1 MKTPNTELTEQSWTK
16 MRAQLIL
23 VFLSTNCLNYYS
35 IINGGRLSGTW
46 VSSLSNQRRFFNLK
60 IKYKT
65 PRKVFKMQHKD
76 IKEEMV
82 TDIPKINVENKESTT
97 KESNSLGLLKKS
109 KEKVVNSIEII
120 TTNKSKSIGLP
131 KEEVFNSIEVMNSFD
146 FVKQEKLQQRSPD
159 NGQRNHS
166 VTILTEM
173 KKMLSRIIK
182 YEPVWKTNQR
192 GSRFVPLS
200 VLLTHDLKN
209 G

>member
-1 MKTPNTELTEQSWTK
+1 MKTPNTELTEQSRTK

-23 VFLSTNCLNYYS
+23 VFLGTNCLNYYS

-65 PRKVFKMQHKD
+65 PRKVFKGM
-76 IKEEMV
+76 KEEML
-82 TDIPKINVENKESTT
+82 TDIPKNNMENKDSTT
-97 KESNSLGLLKKS
+97 KEPNSLGLLKKS
-109 KEKVVNSIEII
+109 KEKVVNSTEVISM
-120 TTNKSKSIGLP
+120 NKSKSLVFP
-131 KEEVFNSIEVMNSFD
+131 KEEVFKSFEVMNSID
-146 FVKQEKLQQRSPD
+146 VVKQEKVFQRSPNKD
-159 NGQRNHS
+159 QENLS

-173 KKMLSRIIK
+173 KKMLSKIIK

-192 GSRFVPLS
+192 RFVPLS
-200 VLLTHDLKN
+200 VLLTHDLTN

>member
-1 MKTPNTELTEQSWTK
+1 MKTPNTELTEQSRTK

-23 VFLSTNCLNYYS
+23 VFLGTNCLNYYS

-65 PRKVFKMQHKD
+65 PRKVFRMQHKD
-76 IKEEMV
+76 IKEEML
-82 TDIPKINVENKESTT
+82 TDTSKINVENKESTT

-120 TTNKSKSIGLP
+120 TTNKSKSIVLP
-131 KEEVFNSIEVMNSFD
+131 KEEAFSSIEVMNSFD
-146 FVKQEKLQQRSPD
+146 FVKQEKLEQRSPD
-159 NGQRNHS
+159 KGQRNHS
-166 VTILTEM
+166 VRILTEM

-182 YEPVWKTNQR
+182 HEPVWKSNQR
-192 GSRFVPLS
+192 RSRFVPLS
-200 VLLTHDLKN
+200 VLLTHDLRN